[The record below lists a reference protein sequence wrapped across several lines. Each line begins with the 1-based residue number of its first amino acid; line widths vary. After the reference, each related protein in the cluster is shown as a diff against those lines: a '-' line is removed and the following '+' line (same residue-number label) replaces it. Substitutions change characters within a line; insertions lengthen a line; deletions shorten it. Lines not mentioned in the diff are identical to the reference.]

1 MTLRYNLVRMFREIA
16 EDETIQQ
23 TSNVRMSQ
31 AEINRLVKSRKR
43 PAPPAVLPQKQEAK

>member
-1 MTLRYNLVRMFREIA
+1 MTPRYNLVRIFREIA

-31 AEINRLVKSRKR
+31 GEINRLVKSRKR
-43 PAPPAVLPQKQEAK
+43 PASPTGLPQKPEAK

>member
-1 MTLRYNLVRMFREIA
+1 MTPRYNLMRMFREIA

-43 PAPPAVLPQKQEAK
+43 PASPVGLPEKREAK